1 LELYILFNN
10 FIKKTKMTQN
20 QKMLLGVG
28 VLAVAGYLLWQQS
41 QKPKSFANAA
51 ARMSPVF
58 GGGDCGK
65 GTGKCCKAKTCN
77 DGKCQ
82 CCRGFEEKGTNAMG
96 CGQGLADYGMAEL

>member
-1 LELYILFNN
+1 
-10 FIKKTKMTQN
+10 MTQN

-58 GGGDCGK
+58 GGGGCGK
-65 GTGKCCKAKTCN
+65 GTGKCCHAKSCAE
-77 DGKCQ
+77 DGNGKKCQ
-82 CCRGFEEKGTNAMG
+82 CCRGFQESDTVDFK
-96 CGQGLADYGMAEL
+96 CGGGSGLADYGMAEL